1 MYNYKELNGWNRS
14 VDFTCEIYRI
24 SEEFPD
30 FEKYGII
37 SQLRRA
43 SSSIPANIAEG
54 SGKSS
59 KKDFNRFLEIAN
71 GSCNEVDTF
80 LVIAL
85 KLNYFKEEKY
95 NDLYNELIIIRK
107 MIFGL
112 MKANK
117 KAIE

>member
-1 MYNYKELNGWNRS
+1 MK
-14 VDFTCEIYRI
+14 
-24 SEEFPD
+24 
-30 FEKYGII
+30 KYGII

-80 LVIAL
+80 SCYSIEI
-85 KLNYFKEEKY
+85 KLF
-95 NDLYNELIIIRK
+95 
-107 MIFGL
+107 
-112 MKANK
+112 
-117 KAIE
+117 